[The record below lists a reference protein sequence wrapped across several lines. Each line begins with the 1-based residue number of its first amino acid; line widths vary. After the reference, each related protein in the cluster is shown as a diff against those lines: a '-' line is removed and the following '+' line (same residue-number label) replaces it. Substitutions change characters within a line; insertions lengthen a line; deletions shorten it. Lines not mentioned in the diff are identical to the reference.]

1 MQVKLYELKQGS
13 LLDKYINDLDN
24 FARDLQLSEQQQ
36 LHYFIFG
43 LEPKLEQVLLIRQPQ
58 NYGNAVTSTKRKQ
71 QVTDRKSETELI
83 ELLQDIWKEVT
94 LKHIGIKQEPYAA
107 PVQDSHNLQL

>member
-1 MQVKLYELKQGS
+1 MKVKLCELKQGS
-13 LLDKYINDLDN
+13 SLDKYINDLDN

-36 LHYFIFG
+36 LQYFIFG

-83 ELLQDIWKEVT
+83 ELLQDRKKEVS
-94 LKHIGIKQEPYAA
+94 LKHIGIKQEPYPA
-107 PVQDSHNLQL
+107 PVQDTHNAQL

>member
-36 LHYFIFG
+36 LQYFIFG

-94 LKHIGIKQEPYAA
+94 LKHIGIKQESYAA
-107 PVQDSHNLQL
+107 PVQDTHNLQL